1 MLLKFASKVDEGCA
15 RYGPLGTQLSKSMLC
30 VSGAQMEHFCVG
42 LGLYS
47 TIVVFFALSVIKE
60 NRSEM
65 GRCTFRDSSFLF
77 FFFVLFFFVF
87 FFILFHVLLEISSW
101 GKESAPV
108 GAGSSLLE
116 WTLF

>member
-1 MLLKFASKVDEGCA
+1 MLLKFASDVDESCA

-30 VSGAQMEHFCVG
+30 VSGAQLEHFCVG

-47 TIVVFFALSVIKE
+47 TIVVFFALSVIYE

-65 GRCTFRDSSFLF
+65 GRCTFRESSFL
-77 FFFVLFFFVF
+77 F
-87 FFILFHVLLEISSW
+87 FFILFHVLLEVSSW